1 MAAWKVACL
10 IAGSCALAAVS
21 VPRSTTAAEMV
32 RAYVLVEAKP
42 GQMQSA
48 LQSLDGLGNCL
59 ALTHS
64 FMSDE
69 IVAHLH
75 CDSPEYLRAAIA
87 DNVSK
92 SAAVARVTLL
102 TVIKE
107 Q

>member
-1 MAAWKVACL
+1 MEGGVPDRRIMRVGCRL
-10 IAGSCALAAVS
+10 RSQVDDGRRNGAGLCAG
-21 VPRSTTAAEMV
+21 
-32 RAYVLVEAKP
+32 EAKP